1 MVQKHI
7 VITKKTIENLNED
20 NYFDVI
26 EPLWFSVDI
35 YDSYEIYERTL
46 QPFSREQRYV
56 FTTEWLIAEVSNG
69 GFEQFFDNST
79 GIVLKD
85 ALEGLKQMDCDDA
98 VSVIERVIEC
108 YGVFSSLDRKT
119 RWVEMENI
127 SDEAWEKIDALN
139 DEFYKLEIYPKML
152 SYIKANADKFLFD
165 GVVDTE

>member
-7 VITKKTIENLNED
+7 VITKEMIENLNED

-56 FTTEWLIAEVSNG
+56 FAAEWLIAEVGNG

-85 ALEGLKQMDCDDA
+85 ALEA
-98 VSVIERVIEC
+98 
-108 YGVFSSLDRKT
+108 
-119 RWVEMENI
+119 
-127 SDEAWEKIDALN
+127 
-139 DEFYKLEIYPKML
+139 
-152 SYIKANADKFLFD
+152 
-165 GVVDTE
+165 

>member
-56 FTTEWLIAEVSNG
+56 FATEWLIAEVGNG

-85 ALEGLKQMDCDDA
+85 ALDGFRQLGCDDA
-98 VSVIERVIEC
+98 LSVIERVMEC
-108 YGVFSSLDRKT
+108 YGVFPSLDRKT
-119 RWVEMENI
+119 RWAEMENI
-127 SDEAWEKIDALN
+127 SDEEWDKIDAL
-139 DEFYKLEIYPKML
+139 DSEFYELEIYPKML